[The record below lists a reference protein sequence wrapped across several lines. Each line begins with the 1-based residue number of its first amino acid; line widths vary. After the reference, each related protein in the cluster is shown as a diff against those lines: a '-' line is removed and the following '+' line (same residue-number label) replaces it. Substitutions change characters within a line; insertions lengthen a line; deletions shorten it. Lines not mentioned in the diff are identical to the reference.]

1 MVDIVLCYVGFFGHD
16 KKENV
21 QLLIA
26 IAKLSLNLDN
36 LLIISLFKFAFCLQ
50 YFGSVTIKIDF

>member
-1 MVDIVLCYVGFFGHD
+1 MVNMVLCYVGFFCHD

-21 QLLIA
+21 QFLIA

-36 LLIISLFKFAFCLQ
+36 LLIISLFKFAFCL
-50 YFGSVTIKIDF
+50 